1 MEANRANKNIQ
12 FFFSQ
17 YGDKRNEIFEYINNV
32 LENENKNLEE
42 NKKMQELVEN
52 KNNNENDIIERI
64 NHIKYL
70 TLIKYEKNFKA
81 YNEQIIDKENEKN
94 EEIKDKELLKKKYD
108 LDLKMN
114 ENPFKICLIYYE
126 NSESLN
132 NNDYKNQNINDDICN
147 NINNIDN
154 KKKDDNNYIQEKN
167 NAKKCNNKD
176 NEYQNSYPLFHI
188 DFIKKIKICEQE
200 EWICNAEYA
209 FFLIYNVLNLNNPHP
224 VYIDD
229 NNENSDQSESSY
241 SLTEYID
248 IERLVY
254 LTNNRDDKNKKII
267 AFEGDIN
274 ISDIYKDIKK
284 NNICPNYKKNPY
296 IQMSFPDKN
305 ILENI
310 NTKNYINNEVYSFFM
325 KIHTYKDNKAIIFQD
340 ENIKTNFDKIIG
352 LNDLYLKNL
361 IRFLYLD
368 LNIINNIK
376 TTIVKRQYLAYYI
389 ARIYNCRIDF
399 ENDFEVFANDILKKV
414 RDEDFIN
421 YLIEKILEKNNEM
434 IENNKEYN
442 QLYIVIDNINSEKY
456 FEVFDKKIDYK
467 NINYV
472 KIFGVINI
480 DSDFGQKKFIELH
493 EQRYFDRGFL
503 VEYLYSDQVDEVSE
517 KNINLFLNK
526 LEQNI
531 NLFKDFIQLLYYKDY
546 IDECDEKNY
555 KFLMKFIKYIKLDIK
570 KDNNDC
576 LMIKNIKFKSSKIEK
591 VFKEYYKSML
601 MKYLNSNNNSN
612 ENIDKNLDELF
623 SDANGIF
630 FEKQI
635 ILDILLDK
643 IKNENKQKLK
653 FEELKVQSIYCM
665 RLDDDNVDLS
675 KYKNKN
681 ILITQISKTGEIY
694 DFAIII
700 DNTVKLY
707 QVSINK
713 PEYKLIKLNKNLIEI
728 DCLYSKMKVLN
739 RIGEYVNFNFGLIIS
754 KNAFLKY
761 LELIK
766 KNDIKYKKTPYYLM
780 KQYSK
785 ENKYEFVIYDL
796 FYNKFY
802 IEDNSYNLIEYNYF
816 YEFIKEKKLN
826 LNGYDNIFN
835 IQPEKLSIKKF
846 CKYNFIEKLKKT
858 QLFSNISEDNED
870 HINIIAKFKYKREF
884 LDIKKINEE
893 NTCLC
898 ISHETKKEN
907 KNIFIYKDEIIY
919 NLIEMKNSINMIYDP
934 KKIIIPKRNTDI
946 ILFNFKKD
954 IQFLGI
960 KRERDSLK

>member
-1 MEANRANKNIQ
+1 MEANKANNNIQ

-17 YGDKRNEIFEYINNV
+17 YGDKRNEILEYINNV
-32 LENENKNLEE
+32 LENGNKNLEE
-42 NKKMQELVEN
+42 NEKIQELVEN
-52 KNNNENDIIERI
+52 KNNNENDIKERI
-64 NHIKYL
+64 NEIKYL

-94 EEIKDKELLKKKYD
+94 EEIKDKELLKKKYN
-108 LDLKMN
+108 LDIKLN
-114 ENPFKICLIYYE
+114 ENPFKINLIYYE
-126 NSESLN
+126 NNQSLN
-132 NNDYKNQNINDDICN
+132 NNDNKNINDN
-147 NINNIDN
+147 N
-154 KKKDDNNYIQEKN
+154 KKKVDNNNIQEKEN
-167 NAKKCNNKD
+167 NTKKYNNKD
-176 NEYQNSYPLFHI
+176 NGYQNAYPLFDI

-229 NNENSDQSESSY
+229 NNENSEQSESSY
-241 SLTEYID
+241 SLTDFFD

-284 NNICPNYKKNPY
+284 NNICPNYKKNSY

-310 NTKNYINNEVYSFFM
+310 NTKNYINNEVYTFFT
-325 KIHTYKDNKAIIFQD
+325 KIHIYKENKAIIFQD
-340 ENIKTNFDKIIG
+340 ENIKTNFDKIVG
-352 LNDLYLKNL
+352 LNDLYLKNS

-368 LNIINNIK
+368 LNIINKIK
-376 TTIVKRQYLAYYI
+376 TTIEKRQYLAYYI
-389 ARIYNCRIDF
+389 ARIYNCRSDF
-399 ENDFEVFANDILKKV
+399 ENDFEDFANDILKKV
-414 RDEDFIN
+414 RAKDFIN

-434 IENNKEYN
+434 NENNKENN
-442 QLYIVIDNINSEKY
+442 QLYIIIDNINSEKY

-467 NINYV
+467 YINQV

-480 DSDFGQKKFIELH
+480 DSDFGQKKFIELYDK
-493 EQRYFDRGFL
+493 RYFDRGFFI
-503 VEYLYSDQVDEVSE
+503 EYLYSDQVDEVSE
-517 KNINLFLNK
+517 KNINSFLNK

-531 NLFKDFIQLLYYKDY
+531 NLFRDFIQLLYYQDY

-555 KFLMKFIKYIKLDIK
+555 KFLMKFIKYIKLYTE

-576 LMIKNIKFKSSKIEK
+576 LMIENIKFKSLKIEEE
-591 VFKEYYKSML
+591 FKKYYKSML
-601 MKYLNSNNNSN
+601 MKYLNTNNNSN

-623 SDANGIF
+623 LDVNGTF

-681 ILITQISKTGEIY
+681 IIITQISKTGEIY

-700 DNTVKLY
+700 GTTVKLY

-713 PEYKLIKLNKNLIEI
+713 PEYKLVKLNKNLIEI
-728 DCLYSKMKVLN
+728 DCLYSKKKVLN
-739 RIGEYVNFNFGLIIS
+739 RIGEYINFNFGLIIS
-754 KNAFLKY
+754 KNSFLKY

-785 ENKYEFVIYDL
+785 ENKYEFIIYDL

-816 YEFIKEKKLN
+816 YEFIEEKKLN

-835 IQPEKLSIKKF
+835 IQPEKISIKKF
-846 CKYNFIEKLKKT
+846 SKYNFIEKLNKT
-858 QLFSNISEDNED
+858 QLFSNINEDNQN
-870 HINIIAKFKYKREF
+870 HINIIAKFKYKEEF

-898 ISHETKKEN
+898 ISHVTKKNN

-919 NLIEMKNSINMIYDP
+919 NLIEMENSTNTIYDH
-934 KKIIIPKRNTDI
+934 KKIIIPKRNTEI

-960 KRERDSLK
+960 KRERDSKK

>member
-1 MEANRANKNIQ
+1 MEANSSNNNIQ
-12 FFFSQ
+12 FFFRQ

-32 LENENKNLEE
+32 LESGEENLEE
-42 NKKMQELVEN
+42 NKKIQELVEN
-52 KNNNENDIIERI
+52 KNNNENDITKRI
-64 NHIKYL
+64 NEIKYL
-70 TLIKYEKNFKA
+70 TLIKYEKNLKA
-81 YNEQIIDKENEKN
+81 YNEKIIDKDKEKI
-94 EEIKDKELLKKKYD
+94 EEMNNKELLKKKYD
-108 LDLKMN
+108 LDLRLN
-114 ENPFKICLIYYE
+114 ENPFTINLICYVDKK
-126 NSESLN
+126 SLN
-132 NNDYKNQNINDDICN
+132 NNDNRNQNIDDDIN
-147 NINNIDN
+147 YDDN
-154 KKKDDNNYIQEKN
+154 KKKDYNNNTQEKEN
-167 NAKKCNNKD
+167 NPKKCNNKD
-176 NEYQNSYPLFHI
+176 NGYQNAYPLFDI
-188 DFIKKIKICEQE
+188 DFIKKIIICEQE

-229 NNENSDQSESSY
+229 NNENSERGKSSY
-241 SLTEYID
+241 SLTEYCD

-254 LTNNRDDKNKKII
+254 LTNNREDKNKKII
-267 AFEGDIN
+267 TFEGDIN
-274 ISDIYKDIKK
+274 ISDIYNDIKK
-284 NNICPNYKKNPY
+284 NNICPNYKKNPF
-296 IQMSFPDKN
+296 IRMSFPDEN

-310 NTKNYINNEVYSFFM
+310 NTINYISNEVYSFFM
-325 KIHTYKDNKAIIFQD
+325 KIHIYKENKAIIFQD
-340 ENIKTNFDKIIG
+340 ENIKTNFDKIVG
-352 LNDLYLKNL
+352 LNDLYLKNS

-376 TTIVKRQYLAYYI
+376 TTIEKRQYLAYYI
-389 ARIYNCRIDF
+389 ARIYNCRSDF
-399 ENDFEVFANDILKKV
+399 ENDFEIFANDILKKV
-414 RDEDFIN
+414 RTKDFIN

-434 IENNKEYN
+434 NKNNKEYN
-442 QLYIVIDNINSEKY
+442 KLYIIIDNINSEKH

-467 NINYV
+467 YTNQV

-493 EQRYFDRGFL
+493 DKRYFDRGFFI
-503 VEYLYSDQVDEVSE
+503 EYLYSDQVDEVSE
-517 KNINLFLNK
+517 KNINFFLNK

-531 NLFKDFIQLLYYKDY
+531 NLFKDFIQLLYFKDY
-546 IDECDEKNY
+546 IDECDEKNN
-555 KFLMKFIKYIKLDIK
+555 KFLMKYIKYIKLYIE

-576 LMIKNIKFKSSKIEK
+576 LMIKNIKFKSNKIEK
-591 VFKEYYKSML
+591 EFKEYYKSML
-601 MKYLNSNNNSN
+601 IKYLNVNNNSN
-612 ENIDKNLDELF
+612 ENIDKNLDDLF
-623 SDANGIF
+623 SDVNGIF

-665 RLDDDNVDLS
+665 RLVDNNIDLS

-700 DNTVKLY
+700 GNAVKLY

-728 DCLYSKMKVLN
+728 DCLYSKTKVLN
-739 RIGEYVNFNFGLIIS
+739 RIGEYSNFNFGLIIS

-761 LELIK
+761 LELIQ
-766 KNDIKYKKTPYYLM
+766 KNDIKYKNTPYYLM
-780 KQYSK
+780 KRYSI
-785 ENKYEFVIYDL
+785 ENNYELLIYDL
-796 FYNKFY
+796 LYNKFY
-802 IEDNSYNLIEYNYF
+802 IEDNSNNLIEYNYF

-826 LNGYDNIFN
+826 LNGFDNIFN

-846 CKYNFIEKLKKT
+846 SKYNFIEKLKKT
-858 QLFSNISEDNED
+858 QLFSNINEDNQAD
-870 HINIIAKFKYKREF
+870 INIIAKFKFKPEF

-898 ISHETKKEN
+898 ISHETKKIN
-907 KNIFIYKDEIIY
+907 KNIFIYKDESIY
-919 NLIEMKNSINMIYDP
+919 NLIDVKNSTNMIYDP
-934 KKIIIPKRNTDI
+934 KKIIIPKRKTEI